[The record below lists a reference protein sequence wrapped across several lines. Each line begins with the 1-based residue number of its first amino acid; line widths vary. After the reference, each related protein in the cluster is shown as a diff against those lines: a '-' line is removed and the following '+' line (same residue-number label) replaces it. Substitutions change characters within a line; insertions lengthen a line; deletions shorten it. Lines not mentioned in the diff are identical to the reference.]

1 VIAHIAGLPVEETL
15 AAASGASTILIVAS
29 GWIRRRLGRRG

>member
-15 AAASGASTILIVAS
+15 AAASGASTMLLVAG
-29 GWIRRRLGRRG
+29 GWIRWRLGRRR